1 MGDVSFNGVAIVA
14 AVALGAPLALGL
26 FPKLR
31 LPAIVLEIVLGIA
44 IGPHVLGWVSIDTPI
59 QVLSLLGLAF
69 LLLLAGLEVEYD
81 RFRGRVLR
89 LTALGYALSFG
100 LALLIGFGLSA
111 GGLVRSPLLVAIVL
125 SATSLGIVIPVLKD
139 AGHVSTQFGQLVV
152 AGASIAEIATII
164 LLSLFFSEETN
175 SVGVRL
181 VLLGLFGLFVLAVGV
196 AVLGA
201 EHSTRLSATLL
212 QLQDTTAEIRIRA
225 SFLVLA
231 VFVVLAEQLELEAIL
246 GAFFAGAIIKL
257 VDRDRAMT
265 HPQFRAKLEA
275 VGYGVFVPFFFVSTG
290 VRFDLDALLASGE
303 TIARVPIFLG
313 ALLVARGLPA
323 LVYRPLATRTQ
334 TAAAALLQATSL
346 SFLVVAG
353 QIGVQLD
360 LISPATYAALVTAGL
375 LSVLLFPLTALRLLR
390 RAERE
395 PSTANRDISPRP
407 RRH

>member
-1 MGDVSFNGVAIVA
+1 LGDVSFNGVAIVA

-44 IGPHVLGWVSIDTPI
+44 IGPQVLGWVSIDTPI

-89 LTALGYALSFG
+89 LTALGYAISFG
-100 LALLIGFGLSA
+100 LALVIGLGLSA
-111 GGLVRSPLLVAIVL
+111 GGLVKSPLLVAIVL

-139 AGHVSTQFGQLVV
+139 AGQVRTQFGQLVV
-152 AGASIAEIATII
+152 AGASIAEIATIV
-164 LLSLFFSEETN
+164 LLSLFFSEETS

-212 QLQDTTAEIRIRA
+212 RLQDTTAEIRIRA
-225 SFLVLA
+225 AFLVLA

-257 VDRDRAMT
+257 VDRDQAMT

-290 VRFDLDALLASGE
+290 VRFDLDALFASGE
-303 TIARVPIFLG
+303 TIARVPIFLA

-323 LVYRPLATRTQ
+323 LVYRPLASRTQ

-360 LISPATYAALVTAGL
+360 LIRPATYAALVTAGL

-395 PSTANRDISPRP
+395 PGPPRMAA
-407 RRH
+407 